1 MVTQRSAKL
10 VSLHVLSE
18 HERQVLELLTRGIT
32 NKEIGIQLELNPKT
46 IAGHRERI
54 MGKLD
59 LHSGTALVRY
69 AITTGWIDAE
79 VIGQLSAF
87 PFQSF
92 VRPECLGDR
101 LNRMLLN
108 VREYRG
114 FCIFFGGVIIF
125 HDDDMSVSADERRM
139 PGTLLNIVDI
149 VKLHYQ
155 RLDFTNFGS
164 VPAQEQNSLSLG
176 QDKDFVGGH
185 MALQPADAVT
195 LRFPRMTEGSHT
207 PLPKGHQRLITFPG
221 KLPDFDRFAF
231 QDASINKAHFTI
243 HGWIIAR
250 LSPRQT

>member
-108 VREYRG
+108 VRECRG

-125 HDDDMSVSADERRM
+125 HNDDMSVSADERRM

-155 RLDFTNFGS
+155 RLDFSNFSGVS
-164 VPAQEQNSLSLG
+164 AKEQNSLSLG
-176 QDKDFVGGH
+176 EDKDFIGGH
-185 MALQPADAVT
+185 VAVQATDAIALSFFRMA
-195 LRFPRMTEGSHT
+195 EGSHT

-221 KLPDFDRFAF
+221 KLFDFDGFVF
-231 QDASINKAHFTI
+231 QDGSFKK
-243 HGWIIAR
+243 
-250 LSPRQT
+250 